1 MPVLRIVLLVLVV
14 GGLTLFA
21 LFNLSPVLPLVFLG
35 STTVA
40 LPLGTWIGIAIAA
53 GAGTSFFLQLLS
65 YLSRGYSPR
74 RVEAVEELDDN
85 QVPPRTRSFEREPEQ
100 TPEPEPETR
109 YTPPPPPP
117 PATPKPPRR
126 DSDTLD
132 WEERV
137 SKDWDFEE
145 EPTAPRA
152 NQSDFDFDDSSNPQA
167 AGTNY
172 EVKQEPKTSSQSGS
186 VYSYTYREHGE
197 SGVGKADA
205 IYDANY
211 RLITPP
217 YQPTYQ
223 QPVESDAESDEDDED
238 WGFEDDDDFE
248 FEDDDDKRPRRR

>member
-1 MPVLRIVLLVLVV
+1 MPVMRIVLLVLVV

-21 LFNLSPVLPLVFLG
+21 LSNSSSVLPLVFLG
-35 STTVA
+35 SRTVA
-40 LPLGTWIGIAIAA
+40 LPLATWIGIAIAA

-74 RVEAVEELDDN
+74 RVEAADEFDDN
-85 QVPPRTRSFEREPEQ
+85 EVPPRSRSFEREPEE
-100 TPEPEPETR
+100 TPKPEPETR
-109 YTPPPPPP
+109 YTPPPPP
-117 PATPKPPRR
+117 ATPPPPRR

-145 EPTAPRA
+145 EPTPPKASR
-152 NQSDFDFDDSSNPQA
+152 SDVDFDDSSNPQA
-167 AGTNY
+167 ARTNY
-172 EVKQEPKTSSQSGS
+172 EVRQEPKTSSQSGS

-205 IYDANY
+205 VYDANY

-223 QPVESDAESDEDDED
+223 QPVESDVESDEDDED
-238 WGFEDDDDFE
+238 WGFEDDDDFD
-248 FEDDDDKRPRRR
+248 FEDEDDKRPRRR

>member
-1 MPVLRIVLLVLVV
+1 MPVMRIVLLVLVV

-21 LFNLSPVLPLVFLG
+21 LSNLSPVVPLVFLG

-40 LPLGTWIGIAIAA
+40 LPLATWIGIAIAA

-74 RVEAVEELDDN
+74 RVEAVEQPNE
-85 QVPPRTRSFEREPEQ
+85 VPPRRRTFEREPEE
-100 TPEPEPETR
+100 TPEPEPEPEPETR

-117 PATPKPPRR
+117 PATPPPPRQ
-126 DSDTLD
+126 SSNTLD

-137 SKDWDFEE
+137 SEDWEFEE
-145 EPTAPRA
+145 EPAAPRP
-152 NQSDFDFDDSSNPQA
+152 NRSDFGPDDSSNSQA
-167 AGTNY
+167 ARTNY
-172 EVKQEPKTSSQSGS
+172 EARQEPKTSSQSGS
-186 VYSYTYREHGE
+186 VYSYTYREHGD

-205 IYDANY
+205 VYDASY

-223 QPVESDAESDEDDED
+223 QPVESEDDDED
-238 WGFEDDDDFE
+238 WGFEDDDDFD
-248 FEDDDDKRPRRR
+248 FDDEDDKRPRRR

>member
-1 MPVLRIVLLVLVV
+1 MPVMRIVLLVLVV

-21 LFNLSPVLPLVFLG
+21 LSNLSPVLPLVFLG

-40 LPLGTWIGIAIAA
+40 LPLATWIGIAIAA

-74 RVEAVEELDDN
+74 TIAEVEESDDN
-85 QVPPRTRSFEREPEQ
+85 EVPPRTRTFEREPEE

-117 PATPKPPRR
+117 PETPRPPRR
-126 DSDTLD
+126 DSETLD

-152 NQSDFDFDDSSNPQA
+152 NRSDFDFDDSSNPQA

-205 IYDANY
+205 VYDANY

-217 YQPTYQ
+217 YQ
-223 QPVESDAESDEDDED
+223 QPVESEDDDED
-238 WGFEDDDDFE
+238 WGFEDDDDFD
-248 FEDDDDKRPRRR
+248 FDDEDDKRPRRR